1 MRPRLPHRPSRTDSP
16 QNSQDGRLTGDQLR
30 LAFAALVRA
39 AGSTDSANT
48 PRNALAWY
56 CVHTLLSTLH
66 TLPAESRAQR
76 LRLALVS
83 CLPALPLPLLARA
96 LDALRGVVDG
106 MPAGA
111 ERKEVADAL
120 FAELLERVGDGQ
132 KAFAMG
138 WWARHRD
145 GIYAAAA
152 AAASAGPA

>member
-1 MRPRLPHRPSRTDSP
+1 
-16 QNSQDGRLTGDQLR
+16 
-30 LAFAALVRA
+30 VRA
-39 AGSTDSANT
+39 AGSTGDGANA
-48 PRNALAWY
+48 PRGALAWY
-56 CVHTLLSTLH
+56 CVDTLLSTLH

-76 LRLALVS
+76 LRLALVA

-96 LDALRGVVDG
+96 LDALRGVLDG

-145 GIYAAAA
+145 GIYAAVA
-152 AAASAGPA
+152 AAASASPA